1 MLLKKLM
8 KTKNNMKGLM
18 IKRIIL
24 TSMVLFTIYVIG
36 CKQPN
41 TSAPSVEDNSLDTV
55 QIDSL
60 KSISDTIQIK

>member
-1 MLLKKLM
+1 
-8 KTKNNMKGLM
+8 
-18 IKRIIL
+18 
-24 TSMVLFTIYVIG
+24 MVLFTIYVIG

-41 TSAPSVEDNSLDTV
+41 TSAPSVEDNSIDTV